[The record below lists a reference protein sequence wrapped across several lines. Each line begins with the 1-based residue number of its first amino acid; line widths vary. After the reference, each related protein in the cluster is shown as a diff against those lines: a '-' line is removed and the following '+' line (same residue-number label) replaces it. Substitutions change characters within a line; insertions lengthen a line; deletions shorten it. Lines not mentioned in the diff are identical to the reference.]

1 MNRFDAAS
9 CLSRR
14 TAAVE
19 EAAIIR
25 MAQRARDLQAKG
37 RSIVSL
43 TLGEPDFDTPLHIQA
58 AATEAMRQGHTHY
71 APVAGIPA
79 LRRAIAKKLEAENGL
94 QYSESE
100 IVLANGA
107 KQAITDIV
115 FATIDEGDQAILL
128 APYWVAYEGILRMA
142 GAAPVILH
150 AGIEDGFK
158 VSAARIRD
166 AITPRTKL
174 LFINSPN
181 NPSGA
186 IYSQE
191 ELEEIALVLR
201 GHPRLLVV
209 SDEIYEYIEFV
220 GKVPSIGALP
230 GMRERTITVNGFSKS
245 FAMTGWRLGYAAA
258 PAPLTK
264 AIAKVQGT
272 FTAGA
277 NAFVQHAA
285 IAALEG
291 GRDDV
296 MRMKQ
301 SYLQRRAIAVA
312 GLRRIEGINV
322 SEPQGTFYVFPDVSS
337 LLGRNELMTVDAFC
351 DWLLDIHGLAV
362 VPGTAFGDDRC
373 IRISFA
379 AGEADLKEGLRR
391 LGQAFGIPST
401 TTSSPGLTR

>member
-19 EAAIIR
+19 EASIIR

-37 RSIVSL
+37 RSVVSL
-43 TLGEPDFDTPLHIQA
+43 TIGEPDFDTPLHIQA

-71 APVAGIPA
+71 PPVAGIPA
-79 LRRAIAKKLEAENGL
+79 LRRAIAQKLAAENEL
-94 QYSESE
+94 HYSESE

-107 KQAITDIV
+107 KQAITDSV
-115 FATIDEGDQAILL
+115 FATIDEGDEAILL

-142 GAAPVILH
+142 GAKPVILH
-150 AGIEDGFK
+150 AGIAEGFK
-158 VSAARIRD
+158 VPAARIRE

-186 IYSQE
+186 IYSRQ
-191 ELEEIALVLR
+191 ELEEIAFVLR
-201 GHPRLLVV
+201 GHARLLVL
-209 SDEIYEYIEFV
+209 SDEIYEYIEFA
-220 GKVPSIGALP
+220 GKVASMGALP

-258 PAPLTK
+258 PAPLAG

-296 MRMKQ
+296 RRMRE

-312 GLRRIEGINV
+312 GLRRIEGIRV
-322 SEPQGTFYVFPDVSS
+322 SEPPGTFYIFPDVSS
-337 LLGRNELMTVDAFC
+337 LLGRQGLTTVDALC

-379 AGEADLKEGLRR
+379 AGEPELKEGLRR
-391 LGQAFGIPST
+391 LAHAFGTPAEQEA
-401 TTSSPGLTR
+401 GGC

>member
-25 MAQRARDLQAKG
+25 MAQRARDLQGKG

-58 AATEAMRQGHTHY
+58 AATEAMRLGHTHY
-71 APVAGIPA
+71 APVAGVPA
-79 LRRAIAKKLEAENGL
+79 LRRAVAKKLEAENGL

-115 FATIDEGDQAILL
+115 FATIDEGDEAILL

-186 IYSQE
+186 IYSRQ
-191 ELEEIALVLR
+191 ELEEIAFILR
-201 GHPRLLVV
+201 GHSRVLVI

-230 GMRERTITVNGFSKS
+230 GMRERTVTVNGFSKS

-258 PAPLTK
+258 PAPLAK

-272 FTAGA
+272 LTAGA

-291 GRDDV
+291 GRTDV
-296 MRMKQ
+296 MRMKE

-312 GLRRIEGINV
+312 GLRRIEGIRV
-322 SEPQGTFYVFPDVSS
+322 REPQGTFYVFPDVSS
-337 LLGRNELMTVDAFC
+337 LLGRDGLMTVDALC

-362 VPGTAFGDDRC
+362 VPGSAFGDDRC

-379 AGEADLKEGLRR
+379 AAEADLKEGLRR
-391 LGQAFGIPST
+391 LAQAFGGSA
-401 TTSSPGLTR
+401 

>member
-19 EAAIIR
+19 ETAIIR
-25 MAQRARDLQAKG
+25 MAQRVRDLQAKG

-79 LRRAIAKKLEAENGL
+79 LRRAISKKLEAENGL

-150 AGIEDGFK
+150 AGIAEGFK
-158 VSAARIRD
+158 VPAGRIRD

-258 PAPLTK
+258 PAPLAK

-362 VPGTAFGDDRC
+362 VSGTAFGDDRC

-379 AGEADLKEGLRR
+379 AAEADLKEGLRR
-391 LGQAFGIPST
+391 LAEA
-401 TTSSPGLTR
+401 LTLLRDARI

>member
-94 QYSESE
+94 QYSENE

-115 FATIDEGDQAILL
+115 FATIDEGDEAILL
-128 APYWVAYEGILRMA
+128 APYWVAYERILRMA
-142 GAAPVILH
+142 DAAPVIVH

-158 VSAARIRD
+158 VSAARIRE

-186 IYSQE
+186 IYAQS
-191 ELEEIALVLR
+191 ELEEIASVLR

-209 SDEIYEYIEFV
+209 ADEIYEYIEFL
-220 GKVPSIGALP
+220 GKVPSIGALA
-230 GMRERTITVNGFSKS
+230 GMRERTVTVNGFSTS
-245 FAMTGWRLGYAAA
+245 FAMTGWRRGYAAA
-258 PAPLTK
+258 PAPLAR

-291 GRDDV
+291 GRGDV
-296 MRMKQ
+296 MRMRE

-312 GLRRIEGINV
+312 GLRRIEGIRV

-337 LLGRNELMTVDAFC
+337 LLGRNGLMTVDALC
-351 DWLLDIHGLAV
+351 DWLLDSHGVAI

-379 AGEADLKEGLRR
+379 AGETDLKEGLHR
-391 LGQAFGIPST
+391 LAQAFGGSQ
-401 TTSSPGLTR
+401 

>member
-115 FATIDEGDQAILL
+115 FATIDEGDEAILL

-186 IYSQE
+186 IYLRQ
-191 ELEEIALVLR
+191 ELEEIAFILR
-201 GHPRLLVV
+201 GHSRVLVI

-230 GMRERTITVNGFSKS
+230 GMRERTVTVNGFSKS

-258 PAPLTK
+258 PAPLAK

-272 FTAGA
+272 LTAGA

-296 MRMKQ
+296 MRMKE

-312 GLRRIEGINV
+312 GLRRIEGIRV
-322 SEPQGTFYVFPDVSS
+322 REPQGTFYVFPDVSS
-337 LLGRNELMTVDAFC
+337 LLGRDGLMTVDALC

-362 VPGTAFGDDRC
+362 VPGSAFGDDRC

-379 AGEADLKEGLRR
+379 AAEADLKEGLRR
-391 LGQAFGIPST
+391 LAQAFGGSA
-401 TTSSPGLTR
+401 

>member
-14 TAAVE
+14 AAAVE

-25 MAQRARDLQAKG
+25 MAQRARDLQGKG

-115 FATIDEGDQAILL
+115 FATIDEGDEAILL

-142 GAAPVILH
+142 GASPVILH

-186 IYSQE
+186 VYSQQ
-191 ELEEIALVLR
+191 ELEETAFVLR
-201 GHPRLLVV
+201 GHSRVLVI

-230 GMRERTITVNGFSKS
+230 GMRERTVTVNGFSKS

-258 PAPLTK
+258 PAPLAK

-272 FTAGA
+272 LTAGA

-296 MRMKQ
+296 MRMKE

-312 GLRRIEGINV
+312 GLRRIEGIRV
-322 SEPQGTFYVFPDVSS
+322 REPQGTFYVFPDVAS
-337 LLGRNELMTVDAFC
+337 LLGRDGLMTVDALC

-362 VPGTAFGDDRC
+362 VPGSAFGDDRC

-379 AGEADLKEGLRR
+379 AAEADLKEGLRR
-391 LGQAFGIPST
+391 LAQAFGGSAF
-401 TTSSPGLTR
+401 

>member
-25 MAQRARDLQAKG
+25 MAQRARDLQGKG
-37 RSIVSL
+37 RNIVSL

-58 AATEAMRQGHTHY
+58 AATEAMRLGHTHY
-71 APVAGIPA
+71 APVAGVPA
-79 LRRAIAKKLEAENGL
+79 LRRAVAKKLEAENGL

-115 FATIDEGDQAILL
+115 FATIDEGDEAILL

-186 IYSQE
+186 IYSRQ
-191 ELEEIALVLR
+191 ELEEIAFILR
-201 GHPRLLVV
+201 GHSRVLVI

-230 GMRERTITVNGFSKS
+230 GMRERTVTVNGFSKS

-258 PAPLTK
+258 PAPLAK

-272 FTAGA
+272 LTAGA

-291 GRDDV
+291 GRTDV
-296 MRMKQ
+296 MRMKE

-312 GLRRIEGINV
+312 GLRRIEGIRV
-322 SEPQGTFYVFPDVSS
+322 REPQGTFYVFPDVSS
-337 LLGRNELMTVDAFC
+337 LLGRDGLMTVDALC

-362 VPGTAFGDDRC
+362 VPGSAFGDDRC

-379 AGEADLKEGLRR
+379 AAEADLKEGLRR
-391 LGQAFGIPST
+391 LAQAFGGSA
-401 TTSSPGLTR
+401 

>member
-37 RSIVSL
+37 RSVVSL
-43 TLGEPDFDTPLHIQA
+43 TIGEPDFDTPHHIQA

-71 APVAGIPA
+71 APVAGIPS
-79 LRRAIAKKLEAENGL
+79 LRLAISRKLAAENGL
-94 QYSESE
+94 HYSENE

-107 KQAITDIV
+107 KQAITDAV
-115 FATIDEGDQAILL
+115 FATIDEGDEAILL

-142 GAAPVILH
+142 SARPVILH
-150 AGIEDGFK
+150 AGIAEGFK
-158 VSAARIRD
+158 VTAARIRD
-166 AITPRTKL
+166 SITPRTKL

-181 NPSGA
+181 NPTGA
-186 IYSQE
+186 IYSE
-191 ELEEIALVLR
+191 AELEEIAAVLR
-201 GHPRLLVV
+201 GHPRLLVL
-209 SDEIYEYIEFV
+209 SDEIYEYIAFE

-258 PAPLTK
+258 PAPLAR

-296 MRMKQ
+296 MRMRE
-301 SYLQRRAIAVA
+301 SYLQRRALVVA
-312 GLRRIEGINV
+312 GLRRIDGIKV
-322 SEPQGTFYVFPDVSS
+322 SEPPGTFYVFPDVSS
-337 LLGRNELMTVDAFC
+337 VLGRRGLTTVDAFC
-351 DWLLDIHGLAV
+351 DWLLDVHGLAV

-379 AGEADLKEGLRR
+379 ASEAELTEGLHR
-391 LGQAFGIPST
+391 LAQA
-401 TTSSPGLTR
+401 L

>member
-115 FATIDEGDQAILL
+115 FATIDEGDEAILL

-186 IYSQE
+186 IYSQQ
-191 ELEEIALVLR
+191 ELEEIAFVLR
-201 GHPRLLVV
+201 GHSRVLVI

-230 GMRERTITVNGFSKS
+230 GMRERTVTVNGFSKS

-258 PAPLTK
+258 PAPLAK

-272 FTAGA
+272 LTAGA

-291 GRDDV
+291 GRGDV
-296 MRMKQ
+296 MRMKE

-312 GLRRIEGINV
+312 GLRRIEGIRV
-322 SEPQGTFYVFPDVSS
+322 KEPQGTFYVFPDVSS
-337 LLGRNELMTVDAFC
+337 LLGRDGLMTVDALC

-379 AGEADLKEGLRR
+379 AAEADLKEGLHR
-391 LGQAFGIPST
+391 LAQAFGRSA
-401 TTSSPGLTR
+401 

>member
-37 RSIVSL
+37 RSVVSL
-43 TLGEPDFDTPLHIQA
+43 TIGEPDFDTPLHIQA

-79 LRRAIAKKLEAENGL
+79 LRRAISEKLAAENGL
-94 QYSESE
+94 QYSEGE

-107 KQAITDIV
+107 KQAITDVV
-115 FATIDEGDQAILL
+115 FATIDEGEEAILL
-128 APYWVAYEGILRMA
+128 APFWVAYEGILRMA

-150 AGIEDGFK
+150 AGIAESFK
-158 VSAARIRD
+158 VPAARIRA

-186 IYSQE
+186 IYSRE
-191 ELEEIALVLR
+191 ELEEIASVLR

-209 SDEIYEYIEFV
+209 SDEIYEYIAFE
-220 GKVPSIGALP
+220 GEVPSIGALP

-258 PAPLTK
+258 PAPLAR

-285 IAALEG
+285 IAALKG

-296 MRMKQ
+296 ERMKE
-301 SYLQRRAIAVA
+301 SYRQRRAIAVA
-312 GLRRIEGINV
+312 GLRRIEGV
-322 SEPQGTFYVFPDVSS
+322 KVKEPPGTFYVFPDVSS
-337 LLGRNELMTVDAFC
+337 LLGGDRPTTVDALC
-351 DWLLDIHGLAV
+351 DWLLDVHGVAV
-362 VPGTAFGDDRC
+362 VPGTAFGDDHC

-379 AGEADLKEGLRR
+379 AGETELKEGLHR
-391 LGQAFGIPST
+391 LARALGCA
-401 TTSSPGLTR
+401 

>member
-1 MNRFDAAS
+1 MSRFDAAS

-25 MAQRARDLQAKG
+25 MAERARDLQSKG

-43 TLGEPDFDTPLHIQA
+43 TLGEPDFDTPAHIQA

-79 LRRAIAKKLEAENGL
+79 LRRAISKKLAAENGL

-107 KQAITDIV
+107 KQAITDTV

-142 GAAPVILH
+142 GAVPVILR
-150 AGIEDGFK
+150 AGIADGFK

-166 AITPRTKL
+166 ALTPRTKL

-186 IYSQE
+186 IYAQE
-191 ELEEIALVLR
+191 ELEEIAFVLR
-201 GHPRLLVV
+201 GHPRLLVI

-230 GMRERTITVNGFSKS
+230 GMRDRTITVNGFSKS

-258 PAPLTK
+258 PAPLAK

-291 GRDDV
+291 GREDI
-296 MRMKQ
+296 MRMKE
-301 SYLQRRAIAVA
+301 SYLRRRAITVA
-312 GLRRIEGINV
+312 GLRRIEGIKV
-322 SEPQGTFYVFPDVSS
+322 SEPQGTFYAFPDISS
-337 LLGRNELMTVDAFC
+337 LLGRDGLMTVDALC
-351 DWLLDIHGLAV
+351 DWLLDMHGLAV
-362 VPGTAFGDDRC
+362 VPGSAFGDDRC

-379 AGEADLKEGLRR
+379 AGEADLKEGLAR
-391 LGQAFGIPST
+391 LAQAFGGSA
-401 TTSSPGLTR
+401 

>member
-1 MNRFDAAS
+1 MNRFDAVS

-19 EAAIIR
+19 EAVIIR

-37 RSIVSL
+37 RSVVSL
-43 TLGEPDFDTPLHIQA
+43 TIGEPDFDTPHHIQA

-71 APVAGIPA
+71 APIAGIPA
-79 LRRAIAKKLEAENGL
+79 LRLAISKKLAGENGL

-107 KQAITDIV
+107 KQAITDAV
-115 FATIDEGDQAILL
+115 FATIDEGDEAILL
-128 APYWVAYEGILRMA
+128 APYWAAYEGILRMA
-142 GAAPVILH
+142 GATPVILH
-150 AGIEDGFK
+150 AGIAEGFK
-158 VSAARIRD
+158 VSAARIRQ

-186 IYSQE
+186 IYSQQ
-191 ELEEIALVLR
+191 ELEEIGSVLR
-201 GHPRLLVV
+201 GHPRLLVL
-209 SDEIYEYIEFV
+209 SDEIYEYIAFE

-258 PAPLTK
+258 PAPLAK

-285 IAALEG
+285 VAALEG

-296 MRMKQ
+296 TRMRD
-301 SYLQRRAIAVA
+301 SYLKRRAIVVA
-312 GLRRIEGINV
+312 GLRRMQGIKV
-322 SEPQGTFYVFPDVSS
+322 SEPPGTFYVFPDVSAV
-337 LLGRNELMTVDAFC
+337 LGRRGLTTVEALC
-351 DWLLDIHGLAV
+351 DWLLDVHGLAV
-362 VPGTAFGDDRC
+362 VPGTAFGDNGC

-379 AGEADLKEGLRR
+379 ASEAELKEGLRR
-391 LGQAFGIPST
+391 LAQALSGPVDREADS
-401 TTSSPGLTR
+401 LR

>member
-115 FATIDEGDQAILL
+115 FATIDEGDEAILL

-186 IYSQE
+186 IYSEQ
-191 ELEEIALVLR
+191 ELEEIAFVLR
-201 GHPRLLVV
+201 GHSRVLVI

-230 GMRERTITVNGFSKS
+230 GMRERTVTVNGFSKS

-258 PAPLTK
+258 PAPLAK

-272 FTAGA
+272 LTAGA

-291 GRDDV
+291 GRGDV
-296 MRMKQ
+296 MRMKE

-312 GLRRIEGINV
+312 GLRRIEGIRV
-322 SEPQGTFYVFPDVSS
+322 KEPQGTFYVFPDVSS
-337 LLGRNELMTVDAFC
+337 LLGRDGLMTVDALC

-379 AGEADLKEGLRR
+379 AAEADLKEGLHR
-391 LGQAFGIPST
+391 LAQAFGRSA
-401 TTSSPGLTR
+401 